1 MPTSLVSNE
10 SAWWNIPLLVCLP
23 ALFFLLVFAALIY
36 LGRGKRN
43 ITFDLSGLGITLRIG
58 SIERMELE
66 KKVVMNAEAEA
77 VIPTPDA

>member
-1 MPTSLVSNE
+1 MSND

-66 KKVVMNAEAEA
+66 KQVVIAAEESAS
-77 VIPTPDA
+77 IPKPD